1 MVELVIDVPV
11 SGGEGSHY
19 RLIMPKTFKTLA
31 IVSRIGESTVYAVLK

>member
-1 MVELVIDVPV
+1 MELVVDVPV
-11 SGGEGSHY
+11 PDAEGSYY